1 MIRLS
6 RFFEVPF
13 DDPAISV
20 AELLAFATDHLQR
33 MIANNPGNALAVRIN
48 ATQIALALVLSMVT
62 DDDTKVAIRKSRKK
76 AKDAFRKGLAAR
88 IARIAGAVTA
98 KYGADSTEMTE
109 CFPQGRNIFNTARDD
124 GLGNSLQTLINGVTA
139 YQSGLGAQVV
149 ADATALLTE
158 WNVVYSASETAGGAT
173 TATQGE
179 KNAARLSLQGEL
191 FQNLVTLAGM
201 FPRQPEK
208 AGLYMQQ
215 SLLGEPT
222 QEDGGNPPVG

>member
-13 DDPAISV
+13 DDRQISV

-33 MIANNPGNALAVRIN
+33 MIANNPANALNVRIN
-48 ATQIALALVLSMVT
+48 ATQIALTLVLSMVT
-62 DDDTKVAIRKSRKK
+62 DDETKLAIRKSRKK

-88 IARIAGAVTA
+88 IAMIAGAVTA
-98 KYGADSTEMTE
+98 KYGAASTEMTE
-109 CFPQGRNIFNTARDD
+109 CFPQGRNIFNTATDD
-124 GLGNSLQTLINGVTA
+124 RMVTHLQTLINGVTA
-139 YQSGLGAQVV
+139 YEAGLGAQLV

-158 WNVVYSASETAGGAT
+158 WNVVYDASETAGGTT
-173 TATQGE
+173 TATQDE

-191 FQNLVTLAGM
+191 FQNLLTLAGM

-208 AGLYMQQ
+208 AALYMQQ
-215 SLLGEPT
+215 SLLDGQA
-222 QEDGGNPPVG
+222 QEGGGNPPVG